1 MDSPSEFEPSEFEP
15 SDSEG
20 LPADHQHSRLPDPGR
35 PRVVFT
41 AGTGGTRQ
49 LNRAHP
55 EPVSSSSTESPSR
68 SRQ

>member
-41 AGTGGTRQ
+41 EGRAERA
-49 LNRAHP
+49 NRAHP
-55 EPVSSSSTESPSR
+55 NQFLIEPESTSS
-68 SRQ
+68 Q